1 MVMPLFIS
9 SLVVLFFSWYYFI
22 YRAFPVSLSFINAI
36 AAFSGT
42 FLITASFILGPL
54 ARLLPFIKG
63 EIAYRKSF
71 GLYGYGLVSLH
82 VLLSVFVMLGEDRAI
97 ALADV
102 GSLAF
107 AAIAFVIF
115 TMMALT
121 STASWLKTLGYDNW
135 KALQRTGYVAL
146 IAVLAHVALI
156 ESGKVLTRQ
165 TGMAVTVFIMAAL
178 LLKIITML
186 LGMHKDKNVSGK
198 ELDEQIINVG

>member
-22 YRAFPVSLSFINAI
+22 FRAFPVSLSFVNAI
-36 AAFSGT
+36 VAFSGT

-82 VLLSVFVMLGEDRAI
+82 LLLSIFVMLGEDRAI
-97 ALADV
+97 ALADA

-107 AAIAFVIF
+107 AAIAFMIF
-115 TMMALT
+115 TIMALT
-121 STASWLKTLGYDNW
+121 STASWLKMLGYDNW

-146 IAVLAHVALI
+146 VAVLAHVALI

-165 TGMAVTVFIMAAL
+165 TGIAVAVFIMAAL

-186 LGMHKDKNVSGK
+186 LGMHKEKNITHQDLK
-198 ELDEQIINVG
+198 EEIINIG